1 MILSSMGGEGLW
13 QIAGTMKHA
22 NNLDPCIAGHEEDQ
36 VSAVP
41 RISQA
46 GRQLVAGW
54 EAVRP
59 LRDRH
64 HGRFNLGDERQG
76 TRGIIKRDEIANLNQ
91 IGPCGR

>member
-1 MILSSMGGEGLW
+1 M
-13 QIAGTMKHA
+13 A
-22 NNLDPCIAGHEEDQ
+22 DRGHHEAREQ
-36 VSAVP
+36 SGPLHRRTRRRSGIAVP

-46 GRQLVAGW
+46 GRQLVADW

-64 HGRFNLGDERQG
+64 HGRFNRSDERQR